1 LELPLQKEEWLKSN
15 EIVKIDLGI
24 KFGIPK
30 GYRACVTRSPEL
42 PPAIY
47 GPMELLID
55 KYGDYFSVAIQNCT
69 SYNVLLAKGTGLLQ
83 IAVNRCHKAKRSYT
97 YCV

>member
-1 LELPLQKEEWLKSN
+1 MELPLQKEEWLKSN

-69 SYNVLLAKGTGLLQ
+69 RNNVVLAQGTGLLQ
-83 IAVNRCHKAKRSYT
+83 IAVNKCHKAKRSYT